1 MKNNFGTNISMTIFG
16 ESHGSCIGIT
26 LDGLLAGFKINL
38 ERIKEDMEKRK
49 AKGSISTQRHE
60 DDEVEIVSGFFNGY
74 TTGTALTIL
83 IQNKN
88 TQSKDYSDIQY
99 RLRPGHADFSAYEKY
114 HGFQD
119 YRGGGH
125 FSGRLTAPIVA
136 AGSICR
142 QILETKNILIGS
154 HIEQLYAL
162 HDAPFSNNIDE
173 LKKQI
178 QTLNKKEF
186 ATLDEQVAQNMEQA
200 ILEAKNEQDS
210 IGGILESAII
220 NLPAGIGEPFFDS
233 IESILAHLLF
243 SIPAVKGVS
252 FGAGFQMAA
261 KKGSEAND
269 AFIMNDTI
277 QTKTNNNGGI
287 NGGISNGMP
296 IIIHT
301 CIKPTP
307 SIYKAQETVDYKTKE
322 SQTLNIKGRHDPC
335 ILHRARIVVDSM
347 IAFGILDLL
356 MSNNANNILEKEI
369 QHESQDH
376 TI

>member
-16 ESHGSCIGIT
+16 ESHGPCIGIT
-26 LDGLLAGFKINL
+26 LDGLPAGFKINL

-74 TTGTALTIL
+74 TTGTTLTIL

-186 ATLDEQVAQNMEQA
+186 ASLDEQVAQNMEQA

-252 FGAGFQMAA
+252 FGAGFQMAS

>member
-16 ESHGSCIGIT
+16 ESHGPCIGIT
-26 LDGLLAGFKINL
+26 LDGLPAGFKINL

-186 ATLDEQVAQNMEQA
+186 STLDEQVAQNMEQA
-200 ILEAKNEQDS
+200 ILETKNEQDS

-307 SIYKAQETVDYKTKE
+307 SIYKTQKTVDYKTKE

>member
-16 ESHGSCIGIT
+16 ESHGPCIGIT
-26 LDGLLAGFKINL
+26 LDGLPAGFKINL
-38 ERIKEDMEKRK
+38 KKINDDMEKRK

-186 ATLDEQVAQNMEQA
+186 STLDEQVAQNMEQA

-252 FGAGFQMAA
+252 FGAGFQMAS

-307 SIYKAQETVDYKTKE
+307 SIYKTQETVDYKTKE

-369 QHESQDH
+369 QHES
-376 TI
+376 

>member
-16 ESHGSCIGIT
+16 ESHGPCIGIT
-26 LDGLLAGFKINL
+26 LDGLPAGFKINL

-74 TTGTALTIL
+74 TTGTTLTIL

-220 NLPAGIGEPFFDS
+220 NLPAGMGEPFFDS

-322 SQTLNIKGRHDPC
+322 SQTLSIKGRHDPC

-356 MSNNANNILEKEI
+356 MSSNANNILEKEI

>member
-16 ESHGSCIGIT
+16 ESHGPCIGIT
-26 LDGLLAGFKINL
+26 LDGLPAGFKIDL

-307 SIYKAQETVDYKTKE
+307 SIYKTQKTVDYKTKE

-356 MSNNANNILEKEI
+356 MSSNANNILEKEI

>member
-16 ESHGSCIGIT
+16 ESHGPCIGIT
-26 LDGLLAGFKINL
+26 LDGLPAGFKINL

-74 TTGTALTIL
+74 TTGTSLTIL

-178 QTLNKKEF
+178 QILNKKEF
-186 ATLDEQVAQNMEQA
+186 STLDEQVAQNMEQA

-252 FGAGFQMAA
+252 FGAGFQMAS

-307 SIYKAQETVDYKTKE
+307 SIYKTQKTVDYKTKE

-356 MSNNANNILEKEI
+356 MSSNANNILEKEI

>member
-16 ESHGSCIGIT
+16 ESHGPCIGIT
-26 LDGLLAGFKINL
+26 LDGLPAGFKINL

-88 TQSKDYSDIQY
+88 TQSKDYSGIQY

-162 HDAPFSNNIDE
+162 HDAPFSNNIDQ

-220 NLPAGIGEPFFDS
+220 NLPAGMGEPFFDS

-252 FGAGFQMAA
+252 FGAGFQMAS

-307 SIYKAQETVDYKTKE
+307 SIYKIQETVDYKTKE

>member
-16 ESHGSCIGIT
+16 ESHGPCIGIT
-26 LDGLLAGFKINL
+26 LDGLPAGFKIDL

-60 DDEVEIVSGFFNGY
+60 NDEVEIVSGFFNGY

-220 NLPAGIGEPFFDS
+220 NFPAGIGEPFFDS

-252 FGAGFQMAA
+252 FGAGFQMAS

>member
-16 ESHGSCIGIT
+16 ESHGPCIGIT
-26 LDGLLAGFKINL
+26 LDGLPAGFKINL

-173 LKKQI
+173 LKEQI

-252 FGAGFQMAA
+252 FGAGFQMAS

-269 AFIMNDTI
+269 AFIMNDII

-307 SIYKAQETVDYKTKE
+307 SIYKTQKTVDYKTKE

-356 MSNNANNILEKEI
+356 MSSNANNILEKEI

>member
-16 ESHGSCIGIT
+16 ESHGPCIGIT
-26 LDGLLAGFKINL
+26 LDGLPAGFKINL

-74 TTGTALTIL
+74 TTGTTLTIL

-162 HDAPFSNNIDE
+162 HDAPFSNNIDQ

-307 SIYKAQETVDYKTKE
+307 SIYKTQETVDYKTKE

>member
-16 ESHGSCIGIT
+16 ESHGPCIGIT
-26 LDGLLAGFKINL
+26 LDGLPAGFKIDL

-322 SQTLNIKGRHDPC
+322 NQTLNIKGRHDPC

-356 MSNNANNILEKEI
+356 MSNNANNVLEKEI

>member
-16 ESHGSCIGIT
+16 ESHGPCIGIT
-26 LDGLLAGFKINL
+26 LDGLPAGFKINL

-74 TTGTALTIL
+74 TTGTSLTIL

-233 IESILAHLLF
+233 IESILSHLLF

-252 FGAGFQMAA
+252 FGAGFQMAS

-307 SIYKAQETVDYKTKE
+307 SIYKTQKTVDYKTKE

-356 MSNNANNILEKEI
+356 MSSNANNILEKEI

>member
-16 ESHGSCIGIT
+16 ESHGPCIGIT
-26 LDGLLAGFKINL
+26 LDGLPAGFKINI

-186 ATLDEQVAQNMEQA
+186 ASLDEQVAQNMEQA

-252 FGAGFQMAA
+252 FGAGFQMAS

>member
-16 ESHGSCIGIT
+16 ESHGPCIGIT
-26 LDGLLAGFKINL
+26 LDGLPAGFKINL

-60 DDEVEIVSGFFNGY
+60 NDEVEIVSGFFNGY

>member
-16 ESHGSCIGIT
+16 ESHGPCIGIT
-26 LDGLLAGFKINL
+26 LDGLPAGFKINL

-173 LKKQI
+173 LKEQI

-186 ATLDEQVAQNMEQA
+186 ATLDEQVAQNMEQT

-252 FGAGFQMAA
+252 FGAGFQMAS

-356 MSNNANNILEKEI
+356 MSSNANNILEKEI

>member
-1 MKNNFGTNISMTIFG
+1 MKNNFGTNISMRIFG
-16 ESHGSCIGIT
+16 ESHGPCIGIT
-26 LDGLLAGFKINL
+26 LDGLPAGFKINL

-210 IGGILESAII
+210 IGGTLESAII

-307 SIYKAQETVDYKTKE
+307 SIYKTQETVDYKTKE

>member
-16 ESHGSCIGIT
+16 ESHGPCIGIT
-26 LDGLLAGFKINL
+26 LDGLPAGFKINL

-186 ATLDEQVAQNMEQA
+186 ATLDEQVAQNMKQA

-220 NLPAGIGEPFFDS
+220 NLPAGMGEPFFDS

-307 SIYKAQETVDYKTKE
+307 SIYKTQETVDYKTKE

>member
-16 ESHGSCIGIT
+16 ESHGPCIGIT
-26 LDGLLAGFKINL
+26 LDGLPAGFKIDLKKIND
-38 ERIKEDMEKRK
+38 DMEKRK

-74 TTGTALTIL
+74 TTGTTLTIL

-307 SIYKAQETVDYKTKE
+307 SIYKTQETVDYKTKE

-356 MSNNANNILEKEI
+356 MSSNANNILEKEI

>member
-16 ESHGSCIGIT
+16 ESHGPCIGIT
-26 LDGLLAGFKINL
+26 LDGLPAGFKIDL

-186 ATLDEQVAQNMEQA
+186 ASLDEQVAQNMEQA

-307 SIYKAQETVDYKTKE
+307 SIYKTQETVDYKTKE

>member
-16 ESHGSCIGIT
+16 ESHGPCIGIT
-26 LDGLLAGFKINL
+26 LDGLPAGFKINL

-74 TTGTALTIL
+74 TTGTTLTIL

-186 ATLDEQVAQNMEQA
+186 ASLDEQVAQNMEQA

-220 NLPAGIGEPFFDS
+220 NLPAGMGEPFFDS

-252 FGAGFQMAA
+252 FGAGFQMAS

>member
-16 ESHGSCIGIT
+16 ESHGPCIGIT
-26 LDGLLAGFKINL
+26 LDGLPAGFKINL

-74 TTGTALTIL
+74 TTGTSLTIL

-233 IESILAHLLF
+233 IESILSHLLF

-252 FGAGFQMAA
+252 FGAGFQMAS

-307 SIYKAQETVDYKTKE
+307 SIYKTQETVDYKTKE

>member
-16 ESHGSCIGIT
+16 ESHGPCIGIT
-26 LDGLLAGFKINL
+26 LDGLPAGFKIDL

-210 IGGILESAII
+210 IGGILESTII

-307 SIYKAQETVDYKTKE
+307 SIYKTQETVDYKTKE

>member
-16 ESHGSCIGIT
+16 ESHGPCIGIT
-26 LDGLLAGFKINL
+26 LDGLPAGFKINL

-186 ATLDEQVAQNMEQA
+186 ASLDEQVAQNMEQA

-252 FGAGFQMAA
+252 FGAGFQMAS

-307 SIYKAQETVDYKTKE
+307 SIYKTQETVDYKTKE

-356 MSNNANNILEKEI
+356 MSSNANNILEKEI

>member
-16 ESHGSCIGIT
+16 ESHGPCIGIT
-26 LDGLLAGFKINL
+26 LDGLPAGFKINL
-38 ERIKEDMEKRK
+38 KKINDDMEKRK

-252 FGAGFQMAA
+252 FGAGFQMAS

-269 AFIMNDTI
+269 AFIMNDII

>member
-16 ESHGSCIGIT
+16 ESHGPCIGIT
-26 LDGLLAGFKINL
+26 LDGLPAGFKINL

-186 ATLDEQVAQNMEQA
+186 TTLDEQVAQNMKQA

>member
-16 ESHGSCIGIT
+16 ESHGPCIGVT
-26 LDGLLAGFKINL
+26 LDGLPAGFKINL

-186 ATLDEQVAQNMEQA
+186 ATLDEQVAQNMEQT
-200 ILEAKNEQDS
+200 ILETKNEQDS

-252 FGAGFQMAA
+252 FGAGFQMAS

>member
-16 ESHGSCIGIT
+16 ESHGPCIGIT
-26 LDGLLAGFKINL
+26 LDGLPAGFKINL

-173 LKKQI
+173 LKEQI

-252 FGAGFQMAA
+252 FGAGFQMAS

-269 AFIMNDTI
+269 AFIMNNTI

-307 SIYKAQETVDYKTKE
+307 SIYKTQQTVDYKTKE

-356 MSNNANNILEKEI
+356 MSSNANNILERQLYIK
-369 QHESQDH
+369 SS
-376 TI
+376 TKR

>member
-16 ESHGSCIGIT
+16 ESHGPCIGIT
-26 LDGLLAGFKINL
+26 LDGLPAGFKINL

-186 ATLDEQVAQNMEQA
+186 STLDEQVAQNMEQT

-252 FGAGFQMAA
+252 FGAGFQMAS

-307 SIYKAQETVDYKTKE
+307 SIYKTQETVDYKTKE
-322 SQTLNIKGRHDPC
+322 RQTLNIKGRHDPC

>member
-16 ESHGSCIGIT
+16 ESHGPCIGIT
-26 LDGLLAGFKINL
+26 LDGLPAGFKINL

-186 ATLDEQVAQNMEQA
+186 STLDEQVAQNMEQA

-252 FGAGFQMAA
+252 FGAGFQMAS

>member
-16 ESHGSCIGIT
+16 ESHGPSIGIT
-26 LDGLLAGFKINL
+26 LDGLPAGFKINL

-60 DDEVEIVSGFFNGY
+60 NDEVEIVSGFFNGY

-252 FGAGFQMAA
+252 FGAGFQMAS

>member
-16 ESHGSCIGIT
+16 ESHGPCIGIT
-26 LDGLLAGFKINL
+26 LDGLPAGFKINL

-186 ATLDEQVAQNMEQA
+186 STLDEQVAQNMEQA

-252 FGAGFQMAA
+252 FGAGFQMAS

-307 SIYKAQETVDYKTKE
+307 SIYKTQETVDYKTKE

>member
-16 ESHGSCIGIT
+16 ESHGPCIGIT
-26 LDGLLAGFKINL
+26 LDGLPAGFKINL

-200 ILEAKNEQDS
+200 ILEAKNGQDS

-307 SIYKAQETVDYKTKE
+307 SIYKTQETVDYKTKE

>member
-16 ESHGSCIGIT
+16 ESHGPCIGIT
-26 LDGLLAGFKINL
+26 LDGLPAGFKINL

-74 TTGTALTIL
+74 TTGTTLTIL

-220 NLPAGIGEPFFDS
+220 NLPAGMGEPFFDS

-307 SIYKAQETVDYKTKE
+307 SIYKTQETVDYKTKE

>member
-16 ESHGSCIGIT
+16 ESHGPCIGIT
-26 LDGLLAGFKINL
+26 LDGLPAGFKIDL

-252 FGAGFQMAA
+252 FGAGFQMAS